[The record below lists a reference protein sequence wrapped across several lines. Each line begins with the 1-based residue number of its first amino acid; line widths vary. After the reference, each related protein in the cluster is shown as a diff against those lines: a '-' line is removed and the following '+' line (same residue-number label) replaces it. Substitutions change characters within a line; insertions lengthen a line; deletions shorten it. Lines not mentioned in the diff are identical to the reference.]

1 VAHKGTITTPVDTP
15 PVQRRTIS
23 ATDAGTLGIGRETAR
38 SRIRERLRRAKSG
51 ATDAAALVTW
61 RDFVRVRI
69 REEGINL
76 VAEAVS
82 LVAEAVSLAAE
93 AAAMNAVFA
102 VDSVTTLARVRK
114 TAAVLPAAEVDVVD
128 VVDVVVVVALNA
140 ANAEPLV
147 QKTYATAAAKPV
159 TGREI
164 AQKRILVQKANVCQD
179 SRELGTSAE
188 TATKKVTL
196 QEIAR
201 NRRTRSV
208 VLAAKKVIT
217 PETALKKAVRA

>member
-1 VAHKGTITTPVDTP
+1 MAHKGTITTPVDTP

-69 REEGINL
+69 REEGIN
-76 VAEAVS
+76 

-164 AQKRILVQKANVCQD
+164 AQKRILVQKANACQD